1 MFAEFSGIPEE
12 EKMRQVIFLGI
23 LITVCA
29 VLTVSVDAA
38 DIEDGLWLYLPLN
51 EGTGEDAVDH
61 GPHGFETELSKAAP
75 QSIDAKH
82 DSLATALEFDGKE
95 NFVKIDMESQK
106 NDIDSHF
113 QEKKGITICA
123 WVKVLKVGVDAHGQ
137 TRQPIVMK
145 GSANQWEFALY
156 IYDDFGAG
164 MSVWTCP
171 GSGVSE
177 PSTAGSAPGGKWV
190 HQCGTF
196 MLEEGV
202 RVYIDGDKDPVAQ
215 AADGGNVPCETGT
228 RPVFIAHREDGQ
240 WLNAVIAE
248 VYMWERVISV
258 DEMNLAMN
266 TIGGLAVQPGGK
278 LSTTW
283 ANIKRR

>member
-1 MFAEFSGIPEE
+1 
-12 EKMRQVIFLGI
+12 MRQVIFV
-23 LITVCA
+23 TF
-29 VLTVSVDAA
+29 LTVLLSALTFISYSA
-38 DIEDGLWLYLPLN
+38 DIEDGLWMYLPLN
-51 EGTGEDAVDH
+51 EGAGQKVADH
-61 GPHGFETELSKAAP
+61 GPNNFETELSKDLP
-75 QSIDAKH
+75 KWVDAKH
-82 DSLATALEFDGKE
+82 DDIRKAMEFDGKSTY
-95 NFVKIDMESQK
+95 VKIDMAGQNK
-106 NDIDSHF
+106 DIDSHF
-113 QEKKGITICA
+113 DDKKGISICA
-123 WVKVLKVGVDAHGQ
+123 WVKVLKVGTDAHGQ

-145 GSANQWEFALY
+145 GNANAWEFSLY
-156 IYDDFGAG
+156 VYDDFGAG

-177 PSTAGSAPGGKWV
+177 PNGPGAAPQGKWI

-196 MLEEGV
+196 KLKEGV
-202 RVYIDGDKDPVAQ
+202 RVYVDGDKNPVAQ
-215 AADGGNVPCETGT
+215 AGDNGNGPCETGT

-248 VYMWERVISV
+248 VYMWDRVIDI

-283 ANIKRR
+283 GNIKRR

>member
-1 MFAEFSGIPEE
+1 
-12 EKMRQVIFLGI
+12 MRQIIFFAS
-23 LITVCA
+23 LIA
-29 VLTVSVDAA
+29 VFSAATFLASAA
-38 DIEDGLWLYLPLN
+38 DIEDGLWMYLPMN
-51 EGTGEDAVDH
+51 EGAGNKVADH
-61 GPHGFETELSKAAP
+61 GPHNFDTELSKSP
-75 QSIDAKH
+75 PKWVDAKH
-82 DSLATALEFDGKE
+82 NDLRQVMEFDGKGTYIM
-95 NFVKIDMESQK
+95 IDMAGQG

-113 QEKKGITICA
+113 DKKKGITICS
-123 WVKVLKVGVDAHGQ
+123 WVKVLKVGTDGHGQ

-145 GSANQWEFALY
+145 GAGGQWEFSLY

-177 PSTAGSAPGGKWV
+177 PHEAGTAPAGEWI

-196 MLEEGV
+196 LLGEGV
-202 RVYIDGDKDPVAQ
+202 RVYVDGEEDPVSQ
-215 AADGGNVPCETGT
+215 AADNGNGPCEAGN

-248 VYMWERVISV
+248 VYMWDRVIDT
-258 DEMNLAMN
+258 DEMNLAMR

-278 LSTTW
+278 LTTTW
-283 ANIKRR
+283 GNVKRR